1 MEETIKMI
9 CISCPQGCSL
19 DVKVDGSTVLKV
31 DGASCK
37 QGIDYAER
45 EITDPRRMIASTV
58 RVKNGFHPLVPVY
71 TKMPIPKNMIIDV
84 LTELRKVELTAPV
97 ALGTIVIKNVLGT
110 DIDVITSRDM
120 PTQ

>member
-1 MEETIKMI
+1 MEETKKMI

-19 DVKVDGSTVLKV
+19 DVNVDGSIILKV

-37 QGIDYAER
+37 QGVDYAEH
-45 EITDPRRMIASTV
+45 EITDPRRMVASTV
-58 RVKNGFHPLVPVY
+58 RVKNGLHPLVSVY
-71 TKMPIPKNMIIDV
+71 TKMPIPKNMIINV
-84 LTELRKVELTAPV
+84 LKELRKVELAAPV

-110 DIDVITSRDM
+110 GIDVITSRDM